1 MSQRTI
7 ILGVLQDIHNFGV
20 RVLTYSLRKAGFN
33 PIDLGT
39 LLTQEDFIK
48 AAIETDA
55 KAILVSSSYGHA
67 FIDCQGMREKCLEAG
82 LGEILL
88 YIGGNLVVTKQSQ
101 NWEDIEETFKQAGFH
116 RVYPPDVT
124 PAKVIE
130 DLKYDLH
137 LHSMKGIESNGH

>member
-1 MSQRTI
+1 MNGTTI

-20 RVLTYSLRKAGFN
+20 RVLTYSLRKAGLN
-33 PIDLGT
+33 AIDIGT

-48 AAIETDA
+48 AAIETNA

-67 FIDCQGMREKCLEAG
+67 LIDCQGMREKCHEAG
-82 LGEILL
+82 IGDILL

-101 NWEDIEETFKQAGFH
+101 DWKDIEEAFKQVGFN
-116 RVYPPDVT
+116 RVYPSDIT

-130 DLKYDLH
+130 DLKNDLH
-137 LHSMKGIESNGH
+137 LS